1 MLYIL
6 HSWAGGG
13 ERKQIANSPNQTV
26 AAAQR
31 DDTELS
37 CCLIALLQTSE
48 ISQIWRLL
56 WCSLLHKHQHV
67 LDMIWVWLRGAT
79 GAERS
84 RPGEAWQPKREAF
97 CHLTD
102 PIQESFTKKICV
114 NLMDVSKS
122 GSIFAKPKFVSH
134 MLASISK
141 GFNNETAQS
150 NVGIKVG
157 CLLLVFFFFYI
168 NRKVSLCFSTN
179 LLLSHSVPL
188 CPSHM
193 GEVSLQLYA
202 RKPFLSWCHGWEGPG
217 DCSSYLIKRPFFTLR
232 FG

>member
-6 HSWAGGG
+6 HSWAGG

-157 CLLLVFFFFYI
+157 CLLLVFFTSTERF
-168 NRKVSLCFSTN
+168 LCVFLQICCCHILFLCAPHTWAKLAFSF
-179 LLLSHSVPL
+179 VPE
-188 CPSHM
+188 S
-193 GEVSLQLYA
+193 
-202 RKPFLSWCHGWEGPG
+202 PFCHGAMGGRVQETAVP
-217 DCSSYLIKRPFFTLR
+217 I
-232 FG
+232 